1 MEDTEIKEIKETKK
15 LKETKTLSKQTNIE
29 ILIFVLTIH
38 CLLLYG
44 FDAIPLQG
52 NIWVQRLLETGYKF
66 VVALPAVI
74 GFLIQKRKIKDV
86 FSNNRHF
93 WKYSLVILLITSCVA
108 TGYTLLFYCFNPVDT
123 GDMEFQMPKAY
134 TIIYYLVT
142 DILVT
147 GLLEEFVFREFVLGT
162 LNEITGHKGVPEAVI
177 SAVIF
182 GLVHL
187 VNGNWEQVA
196 FATFLG
202 LVLGITK
209 QKYKDCTFLSCVLA
223 HGMYNFINYMVGNLI
238 YLFY

>member
-1 MEDTEIKEIKETKK
+1 MEDIEIKETKEIK
-15 LKETKTLSKQTNIE
+15 SLSKQTNIE
-29 ILIFVLTIH
+29 ILIIVIAIY

-52 NIWVQRLLETGYKF
+52 NIWIQRLLETGYKIF
-66 VVALPAVI
+66 IALPPVV
-74 GFLIQKRKIKDV
+74 GFVIQKRKLKDV
-86 FSNNRHF
+86 FKFNRHF
-93 WKYSLVILLITSCVA
+93 WKYSLVMLLITSSVA
-108 TGYTLLFYCFNPVDT
+108 TGYTLLFYYFNPVDT

-162 LNEITGHKGVPEAVI
+162 LNEIIGRKGVPEAVL

-182 GLVHL
+182 GLIHL
-187 VNGNWEQVA
+187 VNGNWEQVV

-209 QKYKDCTFLSCVLA
+209 QKFKDCTFLSCVLA
-223 HGMYNFINYMVGNLI
+223 HGMYNFINYMVGNMI